1 MMSTPPCSTL
11 TLLPGSWRIPWN
23 PSLISGLR
31 WFQTPTGQTQRPG
44 SGSGGL
50 LLPTLDPAPLED
62 AGPVCAGDVDP
73 PVPS

>member
-11 TLLPGSWRIPWN
+11 MLLPGPRRIPWN

-31 WFQTPTGQTQRPG
+31 LFQTPTGQTQRPG

-50 LLPTLDPAPLED
+50 PELDPASLED
-62 AGPVCAGDVDP
+62 AGPAFAGGVDA
-73 PVPS
+73 PVLS